1 MRVRRRRAGG
11 GVHAEWRRAGGRRA
25 RDVGE
30 AGGLAL
36 FVCVR
41 VGVEVGAV
49 TEKGDEQEKQQEE
62 VEGGRVEREEMRLRP
77 TRGGRRGLWEALH
90 RPRQPLLSDRTFRP
104 PHGTATSH

>member
-1 MRVRRRRAGG
+1 MEAG
-11 GVHAEWRRAGGRRA
+11 GGRRA

-49 TEKGDEQEKQQEE
+49 TEKGDEQEKQQE